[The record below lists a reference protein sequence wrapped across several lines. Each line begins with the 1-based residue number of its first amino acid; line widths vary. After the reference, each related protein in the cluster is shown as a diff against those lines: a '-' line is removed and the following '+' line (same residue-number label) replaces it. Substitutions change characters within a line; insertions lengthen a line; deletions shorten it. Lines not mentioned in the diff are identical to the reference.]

1 MIMTFVGIEELLVAK
16 WVLYFLPSSVFS
28 IPDIINTSST
38 ACTSTDTNAKS
49 TRLSLWYNNM
59 F

>member
-16 WVLYFLPSSVFS
+16 WVLYFPFQCFFNS
-28 IPDIINTSST
+28 DIINTSST